1 MKRKKLFII
10 ILFIIFILII
20 ICLFINKKENFKKI
34 PTPIPIH
41 KSIKRED
48 IIIKSISE
56 LQQEIN
62 SFLKK
67 EPINFSP
74 NSTELNSSSK
84 KRIDKIISI
93 LKQID
98 KNIAIEIISYSDTN
112 GTRSFN
118 HKLTQKRS
126 NAIAEYIKGKYDMKY
141 IYAIGYGKEFSLSKN
156 SNNRKNT
163 NIEINIKRIKN
174 DF

>member
-10 ILFIIFILII
+10 VLSITLILLII
-20 ICLFINKKENFKKI
+20 CILMHKKEQNI

-41 KSIKRED
+41 KPIDKEEVIK
-48 IIIKSISE
+48 KSISE

-98 KNIAIEIISYSDTN
+98 KNIAIEIISYSDMN
-112 GTRSFN
+112 GSRSFN

-126 NAIAEYIKGKYDMKY
+126 NAISEYIKGKYDIKY
-141 IYAIGYGKEFSLSKN
+141 IYAIGYGKEFLLSKD
-156 SNNRKNT
+156 SNKTENMST
-163 NIEINIKRIKN
+163 EINIKRIRN